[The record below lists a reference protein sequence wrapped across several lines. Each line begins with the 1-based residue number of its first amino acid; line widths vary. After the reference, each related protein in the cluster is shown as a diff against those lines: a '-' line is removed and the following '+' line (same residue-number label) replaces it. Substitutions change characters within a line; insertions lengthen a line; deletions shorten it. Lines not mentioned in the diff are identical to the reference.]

1 MAVKWLKVL
10 DEKYPQLANI
20 ARELNSEDDFVMYES
35 KKFEKKEK
43 KKSEK
48 MEKKKSEKN
57 ENDEISSLD
66 DSTTLENSRDSHSRG
81 SRDSDFSKKRSGSDI
96 SIGVT
101 SKHQRRWIYELF
113 YIINNNNAIKILK

>member
-1 MAVKWLKVL
+1 M
-10 DEKYPQLANI
+10 N
-20 ARELNSEDDFVMYES
+20 NSEDDFVMYES

-43 KKSEK
+43 KKS
-48 MEKKKSEKN
+48 KKK
-57 ENDEISSLD
+57 ENDEISGLD

-101 SKHQRRWIYELF
+101 SKHQRR
-113 YIINNNNAIKILK
+113 